1 MYVLANRPKETQFSA
16 HKKWQQNHQ
25 HLRVYKSFSFT
36 FLFSHL
42 FITYQEKEGKKKS
55 RNSWDDLEIRGPEI
69 NMISGHSNVEE
80 MASVDRNY

>member
-42 FITYQEKEGKKKS
+42 FITYQEKEGKK
-55 RNSWDDLEIRGPEI
+55 NPEI
-69 NMISGHSNVEE
+69 VETISRSEG
-80 MASVDRNY
+80 RR